1 MLDIAVCDD
10 DRYLQGELEGM
21 LYALGRKLR
30 VGLEVYVYER
40 GEFLLAEVQKGT
52 QYDIVYLDIE
62 MEGMDGIRVAEELRN
77 RDRTMQLIYVTQ
89 HDRYLWRSIG
99 TMPSGYIMKPVK
111 PEEFEKVFRK
121 ICGWIQE
128 KDDYFCFVSDKI
140 KRKVPLRGIH
150 YFWSALR
157 QVEVVCGKESY
168 LVYRKLDQ
176 IEGELE
182 AAGQR
187 QFLRIHQSY
196 LVNYNQIRC
205 FGHNWVELESG
216 LRLPMSRRKREAVEE
231 RLGGEQMWE

>member
-10 DRYLQGELEGM
+10 DRYQQGELEEM
-21 LYALGRKLR
+21 LYALGRKH
-30 VGLEVYVYER
+30 GISLEVYVYER
-40 GEFLLAEVQKGT
+40 GESLLAEVRKGT
-52 QYDIVYLDIE
+52 RYDIVYLDIE

-77 RDRTMQLIYVTQ
+77 CDRTLQLIYVTQ
-89 HDRYLWRSIG
+89 YDRYIWQSIG
-99 TMPSGYIMKPVK
+99 TMPSGYIIKPVK
-111 PEEFEKVFRK
+111 PEEFEKIFRK

-128 KDDYFCFVSDKI
+128 KDAYFRFVSDKI
-140 KRKVPLRGIH
+140 KGKVSLKSIH
-150 YFWSALR
+150 YFRSTLR
-157 QVEVVCGKESY
+157 QVEVVCEKESY

-182 AAGQR
+182 SAGQR

-205 FGHNWVELESG
+205 FGHNWVELETG
-216 LRLPMSRRKREAVEE
+216 LRLPMSRRKREAVER